1 MSNRLELFIDGACL
15 GNPGHSGIGVVIKK
29 DGQVIKN
36 ISQYIGE
43 GTNNIAEYSALI
55 FGLQEAILLKAQI
68 LKINSDSELLCRQ
81 LNKQYQ
87 VKSPNI
93 IGLYQQA
100 LQLISGFSEVVI
112 NHVPREQNSD
122 ADRLASQAAKE
133 GKKKQLGK

>member
-1 MSNRLELFIDGACL
+1 MNNSLELFIDGACL

-29 DGQVIKN
+29 DGLIIKN
-36 ISQYIGE
+36 LSVYIGE
-43 GTNNIAEYSALI
+43 ATNNIAEYSALI
-55 FGLQEAILLKAQI
+55 FGLQEAILLKAKT

-81 LNKQYQ
+81 INKQYK
-87 VKSPNI
+87 VKSTNI
-93 IGLYQQA
+93 IGLYNQA
-100 LQLISGFSEVVI
+100 LHLISGFTEVEI